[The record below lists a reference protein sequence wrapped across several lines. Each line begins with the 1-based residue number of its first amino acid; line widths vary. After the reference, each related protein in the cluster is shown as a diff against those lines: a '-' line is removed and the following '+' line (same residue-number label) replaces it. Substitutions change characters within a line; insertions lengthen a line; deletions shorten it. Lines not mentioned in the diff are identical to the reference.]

1 MEIKK
6 FNDMKAYMLK
16 PNRLFTSKK
25 NTIGGGAIQG
35 EDLGS
40 RIGLQD
46 PKPYAVQK
54 ISKQGGKPFERVYTK
69 KPGKKTV
76 YDVNEEA
83 LKNEWRKTLTKKDPV
98 PWKNFLEK
106 KFPEGA
112 EAIRKRIEA
121 KKNFFPAEEFSV
133 VRDKKRQN
141 RLAEIEKLK
150 EAHQNS
156 DKFLYDAKSISKK
169 LGVYLTRK
177 DNAAELDLID
187 TFDSREDKIRKAFD
201 KITSGNMK
209 LYKPKRTASRN
220 ISKMNPVY
228 QMISDMVSNP
238 ELSARYSTDNRIIM
252 KALENHKPYLEIKDD
267 FDYFAQNEASNFAG
281 KNFQEGFEYAKY
293 KRGGLDIKNS
303 ANFSK
308 VYALPEQNILNFAI
322 RNAYVNFKNEG
333 DAAVKLFFL
342 NKDGTKGE
350 PVDFNNLPKDRESRA
365 RILDANKIGF
375 EYEGQFF
382 DKKNLRTEGF
392 KSGLFD
398 EVYDMSQKGRIQ
410 VPDPNNPNSN
420 ISLKQLL
427 ENTGDKLTIGHND
440 AKGGVAGNPF
450 NDLRIESGKFNVSLF
465 QAYDKIKNPQARKA
479 VINKLQ
485 GTFGHLKGDKYEQAF
500 IDSKSKLAKDLFER
514 PTSGIEPSYY
524 RAAGQEV
531 LQDLGKDFFSK
542 SIPFQTEIARVA
554 GINLEEY
561 AANKNKFRQYLNN
574 QFCNYKSQGGR
585 IGFANGPS
593 CTPDTVAEGMKKSI
607 EQGDSAKVMKALK
620 VGKNLLGKVVAPADI
635 AIETAFALPY
645 LLEGDLEG
653 AKQATTLGFFGWG
666 KDLQE
671 QVGDR
676 FGTNSAAFG
685 ALEKQRAIDLQV
697 EGIFEM
703 DKALNFGEKAGVF
716 KKDSEGNYL
725 KNPDLTV
732 SQQDSLKL
740 SNNIFKK
747 GAEKS
752 LEAQNLFKQSAPK
765 ILGSKNEST
774 ALSQLGVFSDELR
787 SGVLNEKIGDPGIV
801 SNLFKSLNVSQPA
814 ERSVED
820 YISTLGGQTKF
831 PLASKME
838 QSELIKENLDRL
850 RELRIADFP
859 PDIALGI
866 PQYEKEQAYAG
877 IKPYA
882 MEYGPKA
889 AKEFFEAQ
897 GIDTEPYLKG
907 MQPLLYKANGGRIN
921 LANGGRLTFA
931 EGPEDPSKRKFLKN
945 VGIGGGIAGGLMT
958 GLINLMDL
966 FKGGKKGVVAT
977 KAAESEIEKV
987 YLDLINVVKNKGIL
1001 KRLDSD
1007 LETKVGEVYEYKGV
1021 KVLEDGENIELRF
1034 ETDKGAPAVVEYRKP
1049 GYEVDPETGT
1059 SQQVPGEFIYEAQE
1073 TARYGPGGDVDLDFV
1088 EEVIDPIDGVTEI
1101 ADEVFETYVYK
1112 SPSNR
1117 VKKTNDK

>member
-1 MEIKK
+1 
-6 FNDMKAYMLK
+6 MLK

-25 NTIGGGAIQG
+25 NTIGGGVIQG

-40 RIGLQD
+40 RTGFSSPEAVEYLKTLEPGTTVNTYEIGKKFNIAPATVRGQVERNFPNLKLQT
-46 PKPYAVQK
+46 KEEGAAKAKETRRAQYAEKTSDVPIIQSEVKGKGAEARTKGRNITGVTFPNKELENKYIKYMEDRYSDVKGRKGPSNKQLATEFYGDATTANIAK
-54 ISKQGGKPFERVYTK
+54 IEKINQFYKKNLDLKFEKAPPDEVKEKRTRRLDITQGGKKFGGTDKIPFHHIMPIGGEVDLTTKDVAFIDKQMNSALAPYNTKLNDIADAISNQLNNQEPGYLNRIDELNKNAEEIIESVKIRLPKKYQNYIGFNKLEPILDENGVPIRMNVVRVGVDDSK
-69 KPGKKTV
+69 SLAGKKG
-76 YDVNEEA
+76 E
-83 LKNEWRKTLTKKDPV
+83 
-98 PWKNFLEK
+98 
-106 KFPEGA
+106 
-112 EAIRKRIEA
+112 
-121 KKNFFPAEEFSV
+121 
-133 VRDKKRQN
+133 
-141 RLAEIEKLK
+141 
-150 EAHQNS
+150 
-156 DKFLYDAKSISKK
+156 
-169 LGVYLTRK
+169 
-177 DNAAELDLID
+177 
-187 TFDSREDKIRKAFD
+187 
-201 KITSGNMK
+201 
-209 LYKPKRTASRN
+209 
-220 ISKMNPVY
+220 
-228 QMISDMVSNP
+228 
-238 ELSARYSTDNRIIM
+238 
-252 KALENHKPYLEIKDD
+252 
-267 FDYFAQNEASNFAG
+267 
-281 KNFQEGFEYAKY
+281 
-293 KRGGLDIKNS
+293 
-303 ANFSK
+303 
-308 VYALPEQNILNFAI
+308 
-322 RNAYVNFKNEG
+322 
-333 DAAVKLFFL
+333 AVKLETL
-342 NKDGTKGE
+342 T
-350 PVDFNNLPKDRESRA
+350 
-365 RILDANKIGF
+365 
-375 EYEGQFF
+375 Q
-382 DKKNLRTEGF
+382 
-392 KSGLFD
+392 KS
-398 EVYDMSQKGRIQ
+398 
-410 VPDPNNPNSN
+410 
-420 ISLKQLL
+420 
-427 ENTGDKLTIGHND
+427 
-440 AKGGVAGNPF
+440 
-450 NDLRIESGKFNVSLF
+450 
-465 QAYDKIKNPQARKA
+465 
-479 VINKLQ
+479 
-485 GTFGHLKGDKYEQAF
+485 
-500 IDSKSKLAKDLFER
+500 
-514 PTSGIEPSYY
+514 
-524 RAAGQEV
+524 
-531 LQDLGKDFFSK
+531 
-542 SIPFQTEIARVA
+542 
-554 GINLEEY
+554 LEEY
-561 AANKNKFRQYLNN
+561 GKNRKQVKDYLYDR
-574 QFCNYKSQGGR
+574 FCAKGKSKGGR

-593 CTPDTVAEGMKKSI
+593 CSADDVAQGMKRAA
-607 EQGDSAKVMKALK
+607 QAGDTASLKKALM
-620 VGKNLLGKVVAPADI
+620 VSKNILGKVVAPADI

-697 EGIFEM
+697 EGMFEM

-831 PLASKME
+831 PLAGKME
-838 QSELIKENLDRL
+838 QSELVKENLDRL
-850 RELRIADFP
+850 RELRIGDFP

-866 PQYEKEQAYAG
+866 PEYEKEQAYAG
-877 IKPYA
+877 IRPYA
-882 MEYGPKA
+882 MNYGPKA
-889 AKEFFEAQ
+889 AKEFFDAQ
-897 GIDTEPYLKG
+897 GIDTQPYLEG
-907 MQPLLYKANGGRIN
+907 MAPLLYKANGGRIN

-931 EGPEDPSKRKFLKN
+931 EGPEDPSKRKTLKKI
-945 VGIGGGIAGGLMT
+945 GIGGGIAGGLMT

-1088 EEVIDPIDGVTEI
+1088 EEVIDPIDDVTGI

-1112 SPSNR
+1112 SPANR